1 MRAGTRFF
9 AILAATTALIL
20 GGSTVAF
27 ALWSANGSV
36 SSTATAATVSVS
48 HALTGSTL
56 TQTYSASNLVAVGV
70 VTVTNSSSRAGTY
83 SVALSSTSSSSTLR
97 AAVAVEI
104 GTAASCTTSA
114 TLSSATTGTMAAT
127 VTATGS
133 IAAGASVPLCVRTTM
148 TSGGVSANASA
159 TLSATIA
166 SSVTVGTW
174 SATASPAITFTQT
187 VAAPTQTV
195 DTGAWYWFISTINTS
210 LCAEGLNYG
219 SGDGTALVQGN
230 CSAPN
235 GSDANELFR
244 FVPTTGGYYRIIVK
258 NAQSLGIGT
267 TAGNNKDA
275 FLASGTG
282 SLIEWGVVFNS
293 DSTITLQ
300 SRNNTG
306 RCLTIPGSSSAAGVQ
321 LQVSNCSTGS
331 ASQKFTLTTFNT
343 ATPPPAALT
352 CSADGYNAYYSW
364 PQLTGYQNE
373 VVYRVYIGG
382 ILDTTHSRGTGWD
395 TTIQFG
401 NGGVTTAAYGS
412 GSKTVLVQQSVAGG
426 AWSNVGTGTIV
437 IAASAPYL
445 QCG

>member
-1 MRAGTRFF
+1 MRARTRFA
-9 AILAATTALIL
+9 AIIAATTALVL

-36 SSTATAATVSVS
+36 SSTATAATVSVN
-48 HALTGSTL
+48 HALSGSTL
-56 TQTYSASNLVAVGV
+56 AQTYSDSSLVAVGV

-104 GTAASCTTSA
+104 GTAATCTTTA
-114 TLSSATTGTMAAT
+114 TFTSVTTGTMAAT

-133 IAAGASVPLCVRTTM
+133 IAAGASVPLCVRTSM
-148 TSGGVSANASA
+148 TSGGVNANSSTTLAA
-159 TLSATIA
+159 TVAT
-166 SSVTVGTW
+166 SVNVGTW
-174 SATASPAITFTQT
+174 TATASPAITFAQS

-219 SGDGTALVQGN
+219 SGSGTAVIQGN
-230 CSAPN
+230 CSAPT

-258 NAQSLGIGT
+258 NATSLGLGT
-267 TAGNNKDA
+267 TSGNNKDV
-275 FLASGTG
+275 FLSSGTG

-300 SRNNTG
+300 SRSNTS
-306 RCLTIPGSSSAAGVQ
+306 RCLTIPGSSSSSGVQ
-321 LQVSNCSTGS
+321 LQVSNCVAGS
-331 ASQKFTLTTFNT
+331 SSQRFTLTTFNT
-343 ATPPPAALT
+343 ATPPATSLT

-395 TTIQFG
+395 TTVQFG
-401 NGGVTTAAYGS
+401 NGGVTTAAYGA

-426 AWSNVGTGTIV
+426 AWTDVGTGTIV
-437 IAASAPYL
+437 IASSAPFL